1 MPINLPPIDPDDV
14 KPYFAIWCDKDGTND
29 GSAAIWCDK
38 DGTNDGS
45 ATDDGKLQ
53 GATISTT
60 EWTVPS
66 GITKDSDNT
75 DAVTIRGVSYGVSTV
90 ATIWLSSGTVGEHTL
105 TNKITTSDSRTL
117 SQSITIEVKEN

>member
-1 MPINLPPIDPDDV
+1 MLSPILPSG
-14 KPYFAIWCDKDGTND
+14 AIKMVQTT
-29 GSAAIWCDK
+29 AALPMTASCK
-38 DGTNDGS
+38 E
-45 ATDDGKLQ
+45 
-53 GATISTT
+53 TISTT

-75 DAVTIRGVSYGVSTV
+75 DAVTIRGVSYGVNTA
-90 ATIWLSSGTVGEHTL
+90 ATIWLSGATVGEHTL